1 MKRIKEIRIKNFKA
15 FQEEEKF
22 SFGKE
27 GKNVLVFGNYGSG
40 KSSLFWALYTLLQSS
55 TKENGQIEKYFK
67 NYDEG
72 NKDTHQSLKNVFMGE
87 AEDAYIKL
95 ISIDT
100 NTGLEVNYTIS
111 HDTINTNEDGDTL
124 IQELN
129 IASDFINYKLLH
141 NFYRGSHRQE
151 VNIWPVFERD
161 IFPFLFDGTQ
171 NWLEDIIKTPTLD
184 VPRTN
189 SGKVVSQNRK
199 QNYIDSLNELN
210 IKIQTL
216 LTDIQDN
223 ANTFIK
229 EQFFKG
235 KDVIRVH
242 IAFDKKFKFDNV
254 RHNLWGEKRD
264 GHRHDTLQ
272 IKLTVEINESEVT
285 PATNWKKVERVQ
297 SFLNEAQLTRIA
309 IGIRIGALRT
319 RPLAA
324 AQFKILVLDD
334 MLISLDLSNRMDIVR
349 IILNKEEKDNLKFF
363 DGFQKFILT
372 HDKGFFNL
380 IRRNTNEEDWVYYNF
395 SKNENDNSA
404 PSIKNDLTSLQKA
417 VKYFEEDEFENCGNE
432 LRKEAEAILTSHL
445 DPEMKNLNK
454 DFDSLGKKL
463 EKAFN
468 QLSSKRLQNFKQ
480 IFLSDIELEKLK
492 KIKTDYVADGDL
504 SDPEKESLD
513 TLKLRMFD
521 FLIEFNEKKN
531 KKELLIKD
539 TKEVLDRVM
548 NAASHHGENALYR
561 QELKNAI
568 EGIKEL
574 KSVLEN

>member
-1 MKRIKEIRIKNFKA
+1 MKKIKEIKIKNFKA
-15 FQEEEKF
+15 FQEEEVF
-22 SFGKE
+22 DFGKQ
-27 GKNVLVFGNYGSG
+27 GKNVLVFGNNGSG

-55 TKENGQIEKYFK
+55 TKENGQVEKYFK
-67 NYDEG
+67 NYIEG
-72 NKDTHQSLKNVFMGE
+72 DKRTHQSLKNVFMDE
-87 AEDAYIKL
+87 AEDAHIKL
-95 ISIDT
+95 TSIDT
-100 NTGLEVNYTIS
+100 ETGLEVNYTIS
-111 HDTINTNEDGDTL
+111 HDTINTNEDDDTL

-129 IASDFINYKLLH
+129 VASDFINYKLLH
-141 NFYRGSHRQE
+141 NFYRGSHKNE

-171 NWLEDIIKTPTLD
+171 NWLEDIIKAPTRD

-199 QNYIDSLNELN
+199 QNYIDTLDVLNS
-210 IKIQTL
+210 KIQTL
-216 LTDIQDN
+216 LTEIQDN

-229 EQFFKG
+229 EQFFKN

-254 RHNLWGEKRD
+254 RYDLWGEKRD

-272 IKLTVEINESEVT
+272 IKLTVEINETEET

-309 IGIRIGALRT
+309 IGIRVGALRT

-349 IILNKEEKDNLKFF
+349 IILNKEEKENLKFF

-404 PSIKNDLTSLQKA
+404 PKIKNDLTALQKA

-454 DFDSLGKKL
+454 EFDSLGKKL

-468 QLSSKRLQNFKQ
+468 QLSSQRLQNFKQ

-492 KIKTDYVADGDL
+492 KIKTDYTTDDDL
-504 SDPEKESLD
+504 SNPEKASLD
-513 TLKLRMFD
+513 TLKTRMFD

-548 NAASHHGENALYR
+548 NAASHHGENPLYR
-561 QELKNAI
+561 SELNDAI
-568 EGIKEL
+568 EKIKAL
-574 KSVLEN
+574 KTHLNE